1 MTQVEGFGDDGKQAI
16 ERTLGFAR
24 LMVEGGADE
33 LEALLAPGF
42 TYTHRGG
49 RVETLDEILG
59 SVRGGR
65 RYGRM
70 DLEELGARAYPG
82 ASVVQGLAHM
92 RGGSGASLIEF
103 DSRFSAVWVDVESAP
118 RLAVYHST
126 GLD

>member
-1 MTQVEGFGDDGKQAI
+1 VARVDGSGDEGEQAI
-16 ERTLGFAR
+16 ERTQAFAR
-24 LMVEGGADE
+24 LMVEGGADD

-42 TYTHRGG
+42 TYTHRSG

-59 SVRGGR
+59 AVRGGR

-70 DLEELGARAYPG
+70 DLEELSARSYAG
-82 ASVVQGLAHM
+82 ASVVQGIAHM

-103 DSRFSAVWVDVESAP
+103 DSRFSAAWVDVDGTR